1 MQVFKG
7 GYILRL
13 KIYFLYFISFLF
25 VFLLCGC
32 SSKVEDINNLENT
45 NEIQEIE
52 NSDNSGNVL
61 SDGFDATINGDV
73 VYQSDS
79 NNNDMGAVNSDYVQ
93 IDSEGNTEIANP
105 ITMYN
110 TLNEVEEAT
119 GISFSESSD
128 IIDTYSTVIL
138 GASGDYPFI
147 SLIVLSDI
155 GDLTIR
161 KAEGSGDLSGVYI
174 EYEEEWVENK
184 NGLRLNFKGNTKEDV
199 SIVWWDTGK
208 YSISIFVENDTGIS
222 KDVFMDFF
230 EKFF

>member
-1 MQVFKG
+1 MFKG

-32 SSKVEDINNLENT
+32 SSTVEDINNLENT
-45 NEIQEIE
+45 NEIQKIE
-52 NSDNSGNVL
+52 NSDNSENVL

-110 TLNEVEEAT
+110 TLDEVEEAT
-119 GISFSESSD
+119 GISFSESSWCLL
-128 IIDTYSTVIL
+128 DTF
-138 GASGDYPFI
+138 FI
-147 SLIVLSDI
+147 
-155 GDLTIR
+155 
-161 KAEGSGDLSGVYI
+161 
-174 EYEEEWVENK
+174 
-184 NGLRLNFKGNTKEDV
+184 
-199 SIVWWDTGK
+199 TGM
-208 YSISIFVENDTGIS
+208 SFIPR
-222 KDVFMDFF
+222 
-230 EKFF
+230 